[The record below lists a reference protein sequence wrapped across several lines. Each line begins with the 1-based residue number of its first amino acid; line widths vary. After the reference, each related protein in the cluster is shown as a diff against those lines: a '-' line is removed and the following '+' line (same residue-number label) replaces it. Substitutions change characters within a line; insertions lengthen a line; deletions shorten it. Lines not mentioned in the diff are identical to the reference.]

1 MIHAEGLGK
10 RYRLGER
17 LRYRMLREVIMTSL
31 GSVLGRNRRKTEF
44 LWALRN
50 VSFDVRK
57 GEVVGII
64 GRNGAGKSTLLKI
77 LSRITEPTEGF
88 AEIYGRLG
96 SLLEVGTGFHQELTG
111 RDNVYLS
118 GAILG
123 MKKRDITQKFDEI
136 VSFAEVEKFIDTPLK
151 RYSSGMQV
159 RLGFAVAAFLEPDI
173 LLVDEV
179 LAVGDSAFQKKCL
192 GKLGE
197 VTEEGRTVLF
207 VSHNLRSITELC
219 QRCLWINDG
228 QIVEEG
234 VSERVVLDYLS
245 SFQPQ
250 HAGGEITSSM
260 HGEGTGDVYF
270 TGVSLLNEK
279 RETVSS
285 IFFGEPIRISLEFE
299 VRRPV
304 ENMRLVVAIERLRD
318 GTLVTA
324 LHNTDAL
331 GLHPINAEPGKYSA
345 IVESNAGLM
354 PGGYTIHIAAK
365 AAPGYWGHG
374 RNWDLV
380 NRALNFY
387 VDEFSSSGG
396 SVLPS
401 GGIMRPASKWDVHR
415 ADALE

>member
-1 MIHAEGLGK
+1 MIHVEGLGK

-31 GSVLGRNRRKTEF
+31 GGVFSPRRGKSEF

-88 AEIYGRLG
+88 AEVYGRLG

-123 MKKRDITQKFDEI
+123 MKKRDIDQKFDDI
-136 VSFAEVEKFIDTPLK
+136 VSFSEVEKFIDTPLK

-159 RLGFAVAAFLEPDI
+159 RLGFSVAAFLEPDI

-192 GKLGE
+192 GKLGGL
-197 VTEEGRTVLF
+197 TEEGRTVLF
-207 VSHNLRSITELC
+207 VSHNLRAVTELC
-219 QRCLWINDG
+219 QRCIWIHEG
-228 QIVEEG
+228 QVLKEG
-234 VSERVVLDYLS
+234 VPERVVLDYLS

-250 HAGGEITSSM
+250 HVGGEITSNM

-270 TGVSLLNEK
+270 TRVSLLNEQK
-279 RETVSS
+279 EPVSS
-285 IFFGEPIRISLEFE
+285 IFFGDTIRISLEFE

-304 ENMRLVVAIERLRD
+304 ENMRLAVAVERLGD

-324 LHNTDAL
+324 LHNTDISGAE
-331 GLHPINAEPGKYSA
+331 PINAEPGRYSA
-345 IVESNAGLM
+345 IIESDAHLM
-354 PGGYTIHIAAK
+354 PGGYTIHLAAK
-365 AAPGYWGHG
+365 PAPGYWGHG
-374 RNWDLV
+374 RNWDTV

-387 VDEFSSSGG
+387 IDEFSRSGSS
-396 SVLPS
+396 VFPS
-401 GGIMRPASKWDVHR
+401 GGIMRPASSWDVHR
-415 ADALE
+415 TGVLG